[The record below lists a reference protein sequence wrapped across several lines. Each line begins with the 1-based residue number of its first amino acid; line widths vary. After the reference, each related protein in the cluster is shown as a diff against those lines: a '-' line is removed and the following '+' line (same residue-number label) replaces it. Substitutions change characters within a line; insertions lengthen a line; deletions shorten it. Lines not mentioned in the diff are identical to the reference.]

1 MSLDRIDK
9 LCRSVLPPGFEDVR
23 RRLPEIQRFIEQ
35 NLPQSVNRSVTLLTL
50 DHEEIVIAA
59 STPLVAN
66 YLRLHAREIQQQLR
80 ETFGLEQKLRFRS
93 LPDSLLKPPVAD
105 PVRRPQAVDAR
116 SIEALRRNAEWIE
129 DESLR
134 QALLSLANSLEQA
147 DS

>member
-23 RRLPEIQRFIEQ
+23 RKLPEIQRFIEQ
-35 NLPQSVNRSVTLLTL
+35 NLPQPVNRAVTLLTL
-50 DHEEIVIAA
+50 YQDEIVIAA

-93 LPDSLLKPPVAD
+93 LPDSLLKPPVAET
-105 PVRRPQAVDAR
+105 VRRPQVVDAR
-116 SIEALRRNAEWIE
+116 SIEALRKNAEWIE
-129 DESLR
+129 DDKLR
-134 QALLSLANSLEQA
+134 EAILSLADCLGQDNS
-147 DS
+147 

>member
-1 MSLDRIDK
+1 MSLDRVDK

-23 RRLPEIQRFIEQ
+23 RRLPEIQRFIEE
-35 NLPQSVNRSVTLLTL
+35 NLPQPVNRAVTLLTL
-50 DHEEIVIAA
+50 DQEEIVVAA

-93 LPDSLLKPPVAD
+93 LPDSLLRPPVAE

-116 SIEALRRNAEWIE
+116 SVEALRRNAEWIE
-129 DESLR
+129 DDNLR
-134 QALLSLANSLEQA
+134 EALLSLADSLGQN